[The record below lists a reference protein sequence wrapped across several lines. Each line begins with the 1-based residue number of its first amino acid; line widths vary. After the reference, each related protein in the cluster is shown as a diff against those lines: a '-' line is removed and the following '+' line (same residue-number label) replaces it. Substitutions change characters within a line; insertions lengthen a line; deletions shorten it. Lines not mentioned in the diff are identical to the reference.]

1 MCNIPQMANESN
13 LQFLVK
19 VTGVTQLETK
29 KCGACDVPTVRPVIM
44 DDTSGAEHAC
54 RSVSPLSVV
63 LLRAMPETTGSQSQ
77 ARVF

>member
-1 MCNIPQMANESN
+1 MCCILQTANESN

-44 DDTSGAEHAC
+44 DDTYGAEH
-54 RSVSPLSVV
+54 V
-63 LLRAMPETTGSQSQ
+63 
-77 ARVF
+77 